1 MIRSYCFETENDWAE
16 NINLL
21 LFAVRESLQEPLCFS
36 PFELVFGHTVRRPL
50 TLLKEKFLSDDDSS
64 LNVLQY
70 VSDFKSRLS
79 KASEAVRSNLRSAQS
94 KMTFRYYE
102 NARERNFKP

>member
-1 MIRSYCFETENDWAE
+1 M
-16 NINLL
+16 
-21 LFAVRESLQEPLCFS
+21 QELLCFS
-36 PFELVFGHTVRRPL
+36 PFELVFAHTVRGHVAFL
-50 TLLKEKFLSDDDSS
+50 NEKFLSDDDNS
-64 LNVLQY
+64 LNLLQY

-102 NARERNFKP
+102 NARERNFKPCSFAYSWQGIMVFRFFTKR